1 MICQENDD
9 MRNESSSSL
18 DLNDVPTCD
27 GWGINVVLSDTF
39 LNTFIR
45 KLFPQIL
52 DVINDQIGIEGKTI
66 SFKVKELFDIHFT
79 IDGFNI
85 TDIKYDE
92 RKTQVN
98 LDEYKNEVGIQIT
111 NSSVH
116 FNLTYKV
123 ELDPNIISDKG
134 VMLFGFDQLS
144 LDLRF
149 IMLPLESDIKKLQ
162 IKVVKNKFTLDPAN
176 TYMNL
181 TNENDYG
188 NSLFKSLE
196 FFKQPITQLIT
207 TTFEEYL
214 ELAANRLIT
223 AIPYPIEI
231 DNVVLD
237 SSLIH
242 YPIIKVDKST
252 DNGPQ
257 SGKQLYKL
265 IFLIF

>member
-1 MICQENDD
+1 
-9 MRNESSSSL
+9 
-18 DLNDVPTCD
+18 
-27 GWGINVVLSDTF
+27 
-39 LNTFIR
+39 
-45 KLFPQIL
+45 
-52 DVINDQIGIEGKTI
+52 
-66 SFKVKELFDIHFT
+66 
-79 IDGFNI
+79 
-85 TDIKYDE
+85 
-92 RKTQVN
+92 
-98 LDEYKNEVGIQIT
+98 
-111 NSSVH
+111 
-116 FNLTYKV
+116 
-123 ELDPNIISDKG
+123 
-134 VMLFGFDQLS
+134 MLFGFDQLS

-188 NSLFKSLE
+188 ISLFKSLE